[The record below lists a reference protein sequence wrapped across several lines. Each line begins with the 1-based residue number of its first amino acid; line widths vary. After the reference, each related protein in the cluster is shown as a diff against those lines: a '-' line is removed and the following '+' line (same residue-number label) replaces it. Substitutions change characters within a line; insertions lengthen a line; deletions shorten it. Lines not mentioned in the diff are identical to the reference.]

1 MIHILTSG
9 ALSLLLASDPAALF
23 QRAYQMQQAG
33 DYAHAADAYIEFLKV
48 RPDEVAALSNLGVV
62 LVKLGRYDEAIAEYE
77 AAEKILP
84 NEPRIGLNLAL
95 AYSKSGRLTEA
106 AAKLEA
112 LPRDNQVALLL
123 ADTRL
128 RMGENQRVIDLLKP
142 LENSSDLAVAYML
155 GMALLREKRAAE
167 GQALLDRILSKGDS
181 AEARFLLGV
190 GMFESGDYP
199 AAIQKLKSAIDLN
212 PRLPELE
219 SYYGQAL
226 LLTGDADAASDAF
239 RKELE
244 NNPTDYRANLGLGQI
259 LEARKHFAESRPFLD
274 RAKLIRPL
282 AAEPRTPGKTR
293 QPGGP
298 APNFALPEAGSGKI
312 VALRSYKGKTPV
324 VLVFGSYSCPNFRA
338 AAPALEALH
347 AKYGPRIPFLLV
359 YIREAHTGESWES
372 DRNAREGVKMTEA
385 ATLAQKKGHAAMCSR
400 ALHLGFPALVDRMDG
415 AVEKAYAAW
424 PSRAV
429 VVGITGQMLYNSGLT
444 ELDFHPEEMEA
455 ALKSS
460 LQAKHAIE

>member
-1 MIHILTSG
+1 
-9 ALSLLLASDPAALF
+9 
-23 QRAYQMQQAG
+23 
-33 DYAHAADAYIEFLKV
+33 
-48 RPDEVAALSNLGVV
+48 V

-77 AAEKILP
+77 AADKLLP
-84 NEPRIGLNLAL
+84 NDPRIGLNLAL

-112 LPRDNQVALLL
+112 LAKDNLAKNNQVTLLL

-142 LENSSDLAVAYML
+142 LEGSGDLAVSYML

-167 GQALLDRILSKGDS
+167 GQALLDRILRKGDS

-212 PRLPELE
+212 PALPELQ

-244 NNPTDYRANLGLGQI
+244 NNPTDYRANLGLGEI
-259 LEARKHFAESRPFLD
+259 LAARKHFAESRPFLD
-274 RAKLIRPL
+274 RAKLIRPQ
-282 AAEPRTPGKTR
+282 AAIQTGQRAEAAMPS
-293 QPGGP
+293 GP
-298 APNFALPEAGSGKI
+298 APDFALPAVGSRKI
-312 VALRSYKGKTPV
+312 VALRNYKGKTPV

-338 AAPALEALH
+338 ASAAIEELY
-347 AKYGPRIPFLLV
+347 AKYGQRIPFLLV

-372 DRNAREGVKMTEA
+372 GRNAREGIKMEEA
-385 ATLAQKKGHAAMCSR
+385 ATLAEKEGHATMCSR
-400 ALHLGFPALVDRMDG
+400 KLHLRFPAVVDKMNG

-429 VVGITGQMLYNSGLT
+429 VVGVDGKMLYNSGLT
-444 ELDFHPEEMEA
+444 ELDFHAEEMEA
-455 ALKSS
+455 ALKRS
-460 LQAKHAIE
+460 LQAKHAME

>member
-1 MIHILTSG
+1 MIHILTSC

-23 QRAYQMQQAG
+23 QRAYQLQQAG
-33 DYAHAADAYIEFLKV
+33 DYAHAAEAYIEFLKV

-77 AAEKILP
+77 AAEKLLP
-84 NEPRIGLNLAL
+84 NDPRIELNLAL

-112 LPRDNQVALLL
+112 LPRDNQATLLL

-142 LENSSDLAVAYML
+142 LENSSDLAVSYML

-190 GMFESGDYP
+190 AMFESGDYP

-212 PRLPELE
+212 PNLPELQ
-219 SYYGQAL
+219 SYCGQAL
-226 LLTGDADAASDAF
+226 LITGDADAAYAAF

-244 NNPTDYRANLGLGQI
+244 NNPTDYKANLELGEI
-259 LEARKHFAESRPFLD
+259 LAARKQFAESRPFLD
-274 RAKLIRPL
+274 RAKLIRPQ
-282 AAEPRTPGKTR
+282 AAEPRERTEVAKPSGR
-293 QPGGP
+293 
-298 APNFALPEAGSGKI
+298 APDFALPEVGSGKI
-312 VALRSYKGKTPV
+312 VALRNYKGKTPV

-338 AAPALEALH
+338 ASAALEELYT
-347 AKYGPRIPFLLV
+347 KYGRHIPFLLI
-359 YIREAHTGESWES
+359 YIREAHTGQSWES
-372 DRNAREGVKMTEA
+372 GRNTREGVKMEEA
-385 ATLAQKKGHAAMCSR
+385 RTLAEKKGHAMMCSR
-400 ALHLGFPALVDRMDG
+400 NLQLRFPAVVDGMDG

-429 VVGITGQMLYNSGLT
+429 VVGIDGKMLYNSGLT
-444 ELDFHPEEMEA
+444 ELDFHAEEMEA
-455 ALKSS
+455 ALK
-460 LQAKHAIE
+460 HAME